1 MNASSYRR
9 TLLALTQAGLI
20 TAELAA
26 RQLGDTRI
34 LSDFGV
40 ENAAIDLNECTAWQ
54 DRQARP
60 PRSARPLRS
69 LRGVD

>member
-1 MNASSYRR
+1 MNANSYRR
-9 TLLALTQAGLI
+9 TLLALTQAGLV
-20 TAELAA
+20 TAEHAA

-34 LSDFGV
+34 QDFGV

-54 DRQARP
+54 DRQAKP

-69 LRGVD
+69 LRRVD